1 MKAPVDQP
9 LRIAMVGYP
18 TPGGS
23 GVVAAEL
30 AHALVERGH
39 RVHMFSH
46 DVPLRLRT
54 GLRGLS
60 YHPIEV
66 PDYPV
71 LLARPYEMALAGTL
85 VGALSEEPC
94 HIIHVHYGV
103 PHAPSAYLAKE
114 ILGPKGPPLVVTL
127 HGSDVRILGR
137 DPALGMV
144 LRFALE
150 RAQAVTTVSAALAEA
165 AREVLAL
172 RGPIDVIPN
181 FIDIERQCTPA
192 ELHVRNQWAR
202 PGEALLLH
210 ASNFRP
216 IKRVRDVIKIF
227 ALVAR
232 ELPARLLL
240 VGEGPEAPAAY
251 QEAVTQGVVER
262 VAFLGVQ
269 SDVSPYMSVADLFL
283 LPSEEESFGLSALEA
298 MACGVPVVG
307 SRVGGIPEVV
317 EEGRSGFLFPVGD
330 VEGMARGALA
340 ILKNPALHQEMSRA
354 AAQRARDHFHV
365 SKVIPLYEALYRRLT
380 AQR

>member
-1 MKAPVDQP
+1 
-9 LRIAMVGYP
+9 MVGYP

-39 RVHMFSH
+39 QVHMFSY

-54 GLRGLS
+54 GLPGLR
-60 YHPIEV
+60 YHPIEA

-71 LLARPYEMALAGTL
+71 LLGRPYEMAVAGTL
-85 VGALSEEPC
+85 AGVLAEEPFD
-94 HIIHVHYGV
+94 ILHVHYAV
-103 PHAPSAYLAKE
+103 PHASAAYLAQE

-137 DPALGMV
+137 DPALGKV

-150 RAQAVTTVSAALAEA
+150 KAQAVTAVSHALAA
-165 AREVLAL
+165 SAREVLDL
-172 RGPIDVIPN
+172 TRPIEVIPN
-181 FIDIERQCTPA
+181 FIDIERHCTPA
-192 ELHVRNQWAR
+192 DPHLRAQWAR
-202 PGEALLLH
+202 PGEAILLH

-216 IKRVRDVIKIF
+216 IKRPRDVVRIF
-227 ALVAR
+227 ARVAR
-232 ELPARLLL
+232 EMPARLLL

-251 QEAVTQGVVER
+251 QEAVAQGVVDR
-262 VAFLGVQ
+262 VTFLGVQ
-269 SDVSPYMSVADLFL
+269 PEVAPYMSVADLFL

-317 EEGRSGFLFPVGD
+317 EDGKSGFLFPVGD
-330 VEGMARGALA
+330 VEAMAEGALK
-340 ILKNPALHQEMSRA
+340 ILQNPSLHEEMSRA
-354 AAQRARDHFHV
+354 AAQQARDRFHV
-365 SKVIPLYEALYRRLT
+365 TKVVPLYEDLYRRLRGQPPGPFPPRR
-380 AQR
+380 AADP